1 MTDKHETLR
10 EAADRLNS
18 ARRAFGLVEDGLRL
32 LRRSREAFINSLR
45 NTGLTYAQAQV
56 KYDNCLD
63 EQQQLHQ
70 QAIHE
75 LQYAERLHRQLLAEL
90 EQTA

>member
-1 MTDKHETLR
+1 MGAIRPNHS
-10 EAADRLNS
+10 S
-18 ARRAFGLVEDGLRL
+18 ATRSTPCSRNVGTSGNDG